1 MSLRL
6 AVLTDT
12 ARPTAPTAAPTSGS
26 AAPAPATA
34 TASGS
39 AATASAA
46 ATGSA
51 SDSAP
56 AESPA
61 DHSSP
66 ADRPSPNDRPRGQR
80 ATVAIGALLPSDSP
94 RVDGEVNDHVKLL
107 AELDAPLPPIL
118 VHRPTMRVIDG
129 MHRLRGA
136 ELRGE
141 KEVEVEFFDGEPEDA
156 FALAVR
162 LNVAH
167 GLPLTLADRTA
178 AASRI
183 VAARPQWSDRRI
195 AANTGLAASTV
206 AAIRRRSTTQG
217 GQSNTRMGRDG
228 RVRPL
233 HAAEGRRR
241 ASQIIAAHPDASLRE
256 IAQRAGIATATAKDV
271 RDRIRLG
278 QDPVAPKPRRPSTG
292 ATAAQ
297 TTASRA
303 AAGRAATRTSAAA
316 ISLMLPN
323 MGKDPS
329 LRTEAGRALL
339 HLLSLHAIGD
349 EAKWSRL
356 AQSVPV
362 HRAGMLAQAARRC
375 AEHWLRLAHELE
387 MRCP

>member
-1 MSLRL
+1 MTLQLSV
-6 AVLTDT
+6 ADTDT
-12 ARPTAPTAAPTSGS
+12 DQAPSPAATPAPTAVGPHG
-26 AAPAPATA
+26 
-34 TASGS
+34 
-39 AATASAA
+39 
-46 ATGSA
+46 
-51 SDSAP
+51 
-56 AESPA
+56 
-61 DHSSP
+61 
-66 ADRPSPNDRPRGQR
+66 RR
-80 ATVAIGALLPSDSP
+80 ATVAISALLPSDSP
-94 RVDGEVNDHVKLL
+94 RVNGEVNDHIKLL

-141 KEVEVEFFDGEPEDA
+141 KEVEVMFFDGEPEDA
-156 FALAVR
+156 FALAVK

-178 AASRI
+178 AATRI
-183 VAARPQWSDRRI
+183 VTARPQWSDRRI
-195 AANTGLAASTV
+195 AATTGLAASTI
-206 AAIRRRSTTQG
+206 AAIRRRSTTQHE
-217 GQSNTRMGRDG
+217 QSNTRLGRDG
-228 RVRPL
+228 RIRPL

-241 ASQIIAAHPDASLRE
+241 ASEIIAAHPEASLRE

-278 QDPVAPKPRRPSTG
+278 QDPVAPRPRTPS
-292 ATAAQ
+292 TAAQ
-297 TTASRA
+297 STTDRA
-303 AAGRAATRTSAAA
+303 AAGRATTRTSAAA

-329 LRTEAGRALL
+329 LRTEAGRTLL

>member
-1 MSLRL
+1 MSLQLTLL
-6 AVLTDT
+6 AGT
-12 ARPTAPTAAPTSGS
+12 ASGTTPATS
-26 AAPAPATA
+26 PATSPATA
-34 TASGS
+34 SN
-39 AATASAA
+39 AA
-46 ATGSA
+46 ANTGLGTEPGAAHAESSA
-51 SDSAP
+51 ESSD
-56 AESPA
+56 ESPA
-61 DHSSP
+61 
-66 ADRPSPNDRPRGQR
+66 DRPRGQR
-80 ATVAIGALLPSDSP
+80 ATVAIGTLLPSDSP
-94 RVDGEVNDHVKLL
+94 RVNGEVNDHVKLL

-141 KEVEVEFFDGEPEDA
+141 KDVEVEFFDGEPEEA

-162 LNVAH
+162 LNVSH

-178 AASRI
+178 AATRI

-206 AAIRRRSTTQG
+206 SAIRRRSTTQG
-217 GQSNTRMGRDG
+217 EQSNTRMGRDG

-233 HAAEGRRR
+233 HAAEGRQR

-278 QDPVAPKPRRPSTG
+278 QDPVAPKPRTPS
-292 ATAAQ
+292 AVAQ
-297 TTASRA
+297 STASRP

-323 MGKDPS
+323 MSKDPS
-329 LRTEAGRALL
+329 LRTEAGRTLL

>member
-1 MSLRL
+1 MSASPSVL
-6 AVLTDT
+6 ADGTRT
-12 ARPTAPTAAPTSGS
+12 P
-26 AAPAPATA
+26 
-34 TASGS
+34 
-39 AATASAA
+39 AATAAR
-46 ATGSA
+46 
-51 SDSAP
+51 
-56 AESPA
+56 
-61 DHSSP
+61 
-66 ADRPSPNDRPRGQR
+66 ADRPSGHR
-80 ATVAIGALLPSDSP
+80 ATMAITALLPSDSP
-94 RVDGEVNDHVKLL
+94 RANGEDDDHVRLL
-107 AELDAPLPPIL
+107 ADLDATLPPIL

-136 ELRGE
+136 ELRGK

-156 FALAVR
+156 FALSVR

-178 AASRI
+178 AATRI

-206 AAIRRRSTTQG
+206 SAIRRRSTMQG
-217 GQSNTRMGRDG
+217 EQSNTRMGRDG

-233 HAAEGRRR
+233 HATEGRLR

-271 RDRIRLG
+271 RDRIKLG
-278 QDPVAPKPRRPSTG
+278 QDPVAPRLRRVPSPAATSGSRSAGIRTG
-292 ATAAQ
+292 
-297 TTASRA
+297 
-303 AAGRAATRTSAAA
+303 TRTSAAA

-329 LRTEAGRALL
+329 LRTESGRTLL

-349 EAKWSRL
+349 DAKWSRL
-356 AQSVPV
+356 AQSVPG

-375 AEHWLRLAHELE
+375 ADHWLRLAHELE

>member
-1 MSLRL
+1 MSTPLS
-6 AVLTDT
+6 VL
-12 ARPTAPTAAPTSGS
+12 P
-26 AAPAPATA
+26 
-34 TASGS
+34 
-39 AATASAA
+39 
-46 ATGSA
+46 
-51 SDSAP
+51 
-56 AESPA
+56 ESPRTPA
-61 DHSSP
+61 SVIAT
-66 ADRPSPNDRPRGQR
+66 ADRPGGQR
-80 ATVAIGALLPSDSP
+80 STVAITALLPSDSP
-94 RVDGEVNDHVKLL
+94 RANGEDDDHVRLL
-107 AELDAPLPPIL
+107 ADLDAPLPPIL

-136 ELRGE
+136 ELRGK

-178 AASRI
+178 AATRI

-195 AANTGLAASTV
+195 AANTGLAASTI

-217 GQSNTRMGRDG
+217 EQSNTRMGRDG

-233 HAAEGRRR
+233 HATEGRLR

-256 IAQRAGIATATAKDV
+256 VAQRAGIATATAKDV

-278 QDPVAPKPRRPSTG
+278 QDPVAPRPRKAPS
-292 ATAAQ
+292 
-297 TTASRA
+297 A
-303 AAGRAATRTSAAA
+303 AAASVSRSAGLRAGTRTSAAA

-329 LRTEAGRALL
+329 LRTESGRTLL

-349 EAKWSRL
+349 DAKWSRL
-356 AQSVPV
+356 AQNVPG

-375 AEHWLRLAHELE
+375 ADHWLRLAHELE